1 MAVLLL
7 FRYCPSSFVPIDVK
21 SWYPSRLCSVR
32 MTQLSRG
39 WTVCGP
45 TEYPKGI
52 EFCLSNWQARQNATL
67 VATVSATK
75 TRGLTV
81 LSGTGWGRGVL
92 YHWERLIASKTGFLA
107 STLWSVSWSGSRARP
122 TVPVINRTPNFMRH
136 TVRYQ
141 RCS

>member
-1 MAVLLL
+1 
-7 FRYCPSSFVPIDVK
+7 
-21 SWYPSRLCSVR
+21 

-81 LSGTGWGRGVL
+81 LSGTGWGRGVSLGKAYCEQKQGFWLLPCGL
-92 YHWERLIASKTGFLA
+92 YRGQDRVLDPLYQL
-107 STLWSVSWSGSRARP
+107 STAP
-122 TVPVINRTPNFMRH
+122 
-136 TVRYQ
+136 
-141 RCS
+141 